1 MAKLGDICIQITD
14 GSHNP
19 PMGVE
24 QSNYLMLSSKN
35 IDDDHITFNDPR
47 YLSQEDFEAENKRTN
62 IKPND
67 LLITIVGTIG
77 RVAIVPNSLT
87 EFCVQRSVAVL
98 KPKPEMVYNRFLMY
112 YLKNMRPYLEQESR
126 GVAQKGIYLK
136 QLSNLSIILPPLDEQ
151 RKIAAALDKVSDLIA
166 KRRQQLDKLDE
177 LIKAICVCSA
187 NDAAVAVAEFVGGS
201 EEAFAEMMN
210 QKAAELGMTHTH
222 FVNACGLD
230 AEGHYSSARDV
241 ARMSVELLH
250 HPKILEYS
258 QIWMDSLR
266 GGETQIVNTN
276 KLLKTYPGTTGLK
289 TGTTSKAGV
298 CIAATA
304 QRDGMNLLAVVLG
317 SDSGKERFESAATLL
332 DYGFATYEL
341 AQFPAIEGKAAALP
355 VSGGVA
361 RTAPLSYS
369 VPKTLLVAKGEGA
382 GLTATVQLAPSL
394 AAPVAVGTQA
404 GKVMLKSGDTVLAE
418 YPVTIAQDVPEMDF
432 SSALQLMLQ
441 AVGTI

>member
-1 MAKLGDICIQITD
+1 MARLGDICIQITD

-112 YLKNMRPYLEQESR
+112 YLQNMRPYLEQESR

-151 RKIAAALDKVSDLIA
+151 RKIAAVLDKVSDLIA

-177 LIKAICVCSA
+177 LIKARFVEMFGTLQDPQSNFPVVSIDSVCSLIKDGTHQTPKYTDDTENGFKFLSSKDVMTQKISWDNIKYIPA
-187 NDAAVAVAEFVGGS
+187 ELHERLYAVIQPQRNDILMSKNGVNYGVAAVNDSDEIFDIYVSLA
-201 EEAFAEMMN
+201 
-210 QKAAELGMTHTH
+210 
-222 FVNACGLD
+222 
-230 AEGHYSSARDV
+230 
-241 ARMSVELLH
+241 LLRPTSKINPVYFRCAINNPDTKRQFDNGIKGIGVPNLH
-250 HPKILEYS
+250 LNEIKKTKILLPPLSMQS
-258 QIWMDSLR
+258 Q
-266 GGETQIVNTN
+266 
-276 KLLKTYPGTTGLK
+276 
-289 TGTTSKAGV
+289 
-298 CIAATA
+298 
-304 QRDGMNLLAVVLG
+304 
-317 SDSGKERFESAATLL
+317 
-332 DYGFATYEL
+332 FATFVEQTEKTKTTISKSL
-341 AQFPAIEGKAAALP
+341 EKLETLKKALM
-355 VSGGVA
+355 
-361 RTAPLSYS
+361 
-369 VPKTLLVAKGEGA
+369 
-382 GLTATVQLAPSL
+382 Q
-394 AAPVAVGTQA
+394 
-404 GKVMLKSGDTVLAE
+404 E
-418 YPVTIAQDVPEMDF
+418 YF
-432 SSALQLMLQ
+432 
-441 AVGTI
+441 G